1 MRAMNGGMRCRG
13 QRSATS
19 WLSGLVFL
27 TMGGLLRAQGNI
39 PDATSDPSPQGRSAE
54 PARATAKVSDPPAVV
69 PAESQEPITAAPVVV
84 AAPAPD
90 EQPPA
95 TSVPSRAGALAV
107 TVSGAV
113 SLGSH
118 EAGQLFLIT
127 EALRKSPHAVPLR
140 IVTGASAGS
149 ANALFAGT
157 EACLTNDVTPEQS
170 LGYQA
175 WVNVGLDELFDEE
188 RTTRQAI
195 FHKDGLNRAYQ
206 HLEKVWA
213 AGLPP
218 DCDFAYGV
226 AVTRRPS
233 TDMKLAE
240 GLVVPRSA
248 ERFVARITGGKSG
261 PPQFF
266 NYVDATTSH
275 QRPLLPFVGQFS
287 DDAKALRSI
296 VLASAAFPVAFS
308 PQPIEYCIAGE
319 GAASQSGMCSEP
331 THVDLFVDGGVFDNN
346 PLGIAYRTAV
356 AGLSDGPD
364 VKLRDHLN
372 GKQPSH
378 ADVFY
383 GYIDPDLRTYPIYTP
398 AAVGDQPDEDPVVSL
413 ITRMGGQ
420 MLADARGHE
429 LASLADE
436 NIELMEGLWIVRGN
450 YPPISEMLSA
460 FFGFFE
466 RDFRDF
472 DFQLGMYDS
481 FLDLRDKSSVRLGTE
496 KYIHD
501 LDALLQG
508 DAKKV
513 PARYRKLAC
522 IASQVGEKRY
532 RHQASACS
540 GKELRNFRVLL
551 QVAIDRLWSN
561 CRMLSSEQVALTSH
575 LGCKQA
581 RGGLAPPVVDASFVV
596 EGPRYKAHTESE
608 FDYAL
613 RLFGDYQ
620 FHFRDLGLSPSEGKR
635 ARITVRRKLIAMV
648 EALSNAQG
656 TFLDRTAVMTGGRT
670 LINSI
675 YYEPPRKR
683 AYVSV
688 GSSIAA
694 GYLGRLGDLRYLY
707 WNPDFRM
714 LNLRELLSDRGFS
727 FTGQLSLGLE
737 FALLPISGSVWQTAI
752 GVRGGY
758 QFSAEDSIGF
768 DPCNGEEV
776 NDDPRRCSGPVV
788 HTPVNFTLLERVRF
802 SLTPVFY
809 PLPQDFGKKWFELEV
824 GIGAE
829 LF

>member
-1 MRAMNGGMRCRG
+1 M
-13 QRSATS
+13 
-19 WLSGLVFL
+19 
-27 TMGGLLRAQGNI
+27 
-39 PDATSDPSPQGRSAE
+39 
-54 PARATAKVSDPPAVV
+54 
-69 PAESQEPITAAPVVV
+69 
-84 AAPAPD
+84 AAPAPQEAD
-90 EQPPA
+90 
-95 TSVPSRAGALAV
+95 SVAPVVGRAGALAL

-127 EALRKSPHAVPLR
+127 EALRKSPDSTPLR
-140 IVTGASAGS
+140 IATGASAGS

-157 EACLTNDVTPEQS
+157 EACLTGDFTPEES
-170 LGYQA
+170 LGYKA
-175 WVNVGLDELFDEE
+175 WVNVGLDDLFDPE

-195 FHKDGLNRAYQ
+195 FHKDGLNRAYE

-213 AGLPP
+213 AGLPAG
-218 DCDFAYGV
+218 CDFAYGV

-248 ERFVARITGGKSG
+248 ERFVARIEGGKAG

-266 NYVDATTSH
+266 NYVDTSTSH

-287 DDAKALRSI
+287 DDATVLRSI

-319 GAASQSGMCSEP
+319 GAPSTSDICGEP
-331 THVDLFVDGGVFDNN
+331 THIDLFVDGGVFDNN
-346 PLGIAYRTAV
+346 PLGIAFRTAQ

-372 GKQPSH
+372 GKQPSS
-378 ADVFY
+378 ADVLY
-383 GYIDPDLRTYPIYTP
+383 GYIDPDLRSYPVYTP
-398 AAVGDQPDEDPVVSL
+398 PAIDNQPDEDPVVSL
-413 ITRMGGQ
+413 ITTMGGQ

-450 YPPISEMLSA
+450 FPPISEMLSA

-481 FLDLRDKSSVRLGTE
+481 FVDLRDKSSERLGTE
-496 KYIHD
+496 KYIQH

-508 DAKKV
+508 DVKKV
-513 PARYRKLAC
+513 PDRYRKLAC

-532 RHQASACS
+532 KHQRSACD
-540 GKELRNFRVLL
+540 GDELRNFRVLL

-561 CRMLSSEQVALTSH
+561 CRLLPTEQVALTEH

-581 RGGLAPPVVDASFVV
+581 RGGLAPPSVDSSFVV
-596 EGPRYKAHTESE
+596 AGPRYKTAAESE

-620 FHFRDLGLSPSEGKR
+620 FHFRDLGLSPSEGKQ

-656 TFLDRTAVMTGGRT
+656 TFLNRTAVMTGGRT

-683 AYVSV
+683 AYISL

-714 LNLRELLSDRGFS
+714 LNLRELLSDRSFS
-727 FTGQLSLGLE
+727 FSGQLTLGLE
-737 FALLPISGSVWQTAI
+737 FALLPISGSVWQSAI
-752 GVRGGY
+752 GLRGGY
-758 QFSAEDSIGF
+758 QFSAVDSIGV
-768 DPCNGEEV
+768 DPCSGDDV
-776 NDDPRRCSGPVV
+776 ADDPRRCSGPVV
-788 HTPVNFTLLERVRF
+788 HVPVNFTLLERVRF

-809 PLPQDFGKKWFELEV
+809 PWPQDFGKRWFELEV